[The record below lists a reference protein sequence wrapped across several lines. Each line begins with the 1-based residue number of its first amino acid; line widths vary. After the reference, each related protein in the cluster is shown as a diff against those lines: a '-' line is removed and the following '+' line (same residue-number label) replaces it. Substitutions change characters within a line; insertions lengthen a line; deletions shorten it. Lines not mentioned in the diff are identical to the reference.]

1 MEKCKEI
8 IINGLKE
15 GNSRSLAEFLE
26 SDRKKILFGQG
37 HQGFICYDMCNR
49 LGEEL
54 DFFIGSR
61 KSGRNP
67 VIPKEIPFALCDE
80 FPYSQEEYDVLISV
94 NEKWNDEVRE
104 QLANCGFTH
113 VYYSENWNDTNREY
127 RTIFLNAFLRQ
138 EMGDAYRES
147 DKVIEWKNFKI
158 WSGVDQ
164 PEEYSSMLMGDF
176 FDIIAPSIF
185 GSEEYVREGA
195 YESGEVVI
203 EKDDIVLDLG
213 ANIGMFSCV
222 GAAKGK
228 AVYAF
233 EPTPGTRKLLD
244 QQKELYDNLMT
255 EEYAVSNQVGTCM
268 FAVNDMTTD
277 NYNTGGNTLFAERLG
292 DSAAQIEV
300 KTITIDEFVRERGL
314 ESVDFIKADIEGAER
329 YMLEGAK
336 ETLVRFAPK
345 LSLCTYHLPD
355 DPQVLEELILRY
367 NPNYVV
373 RQGAKKLWA
382 WVPEQRKTDNSN

>member
-1 MEKCKEI
+1 MKAQKEAI
-8 IINGLKE
+8 ISSLKE
-15 GNSRSLAEFLE
+15 GNSRLLAEFLE

-37 HQGFICYDMCNR
+37 NQAFICYDICNR
-49 LGEEL
+49 LGVEV
-54 DFFIGSR
+54 DFLIGSNG
-61 KSGRNP
+61 SGR
-67 VIPKEIPFALCDE
+67 IPTLPNEIPFVLYNE
-80 FPYSQEEYDVLISV
+80 FPYAKEEYDVLIAV
-94 NEKWNDEVRE
+94 NEKWNDEVKDC
-104 QLANCGFTH
+104 LAKCGYNH
-113 VYYSENWNDTNREY
+113 VYFSDNWNETNKEY

-138 EMGDAYRES
+138 EMGDSYREE

-158 WSGVDQ
+158 YSAVDQ
-164 PEEYSSMLMGDF
+164 PEEYSTMLMGDF
-176 FDIIAPSIF
+176 FDIIAPSVF
-185 GSEEYVREGA
+185 GNEEYIREGA

-203 EKDDIVLDLG
+203 EKGDIVLDLG

-233 EPTPGTRKLLD
+233 EPTPGTRKLLN
-244 QQKELYDNLMT
+244 QQKALYDNLMT

-268 FAVNDMTTD
+268 FAVSDITEENC
-277 NYNTGGNTLFAERLG
+277 NTGGNTLFAERLG
-292 DSAAQIEV
+292 DNATQIEV

-314 ESVDFIKADIEGAER
+314 GSVDFIKADIEGAER
-329 YMLEGAK
+329 YMLQGAK
-336 ETLVRFAPK
+336 ETLARFAPK

-373 RQGAKKLWA
+373 KQGEKKLWA
-382 WVPEQRKTDNSN
+382 WVPKRNM